1 MTHSSVLDKFIA
13 LDTKKLMIITI
24 LMLVASLTIVVVSYS
39 SGTMPMSISFKG
51 GTLLTASF
59 TGEYPAGLQSE
70 MSSAINYNVKARV
83 VTSALGNKEI
93 EVFVD
98 SPLNNSDITLIENVL
113 GEKGISK
120 KGIAYNTIQPSLGT
134 QFFKQA
140 MYALLFAFILMAL
153 TVFFRF
159 KTAVPSFA
167 VVLSAFS
174 DIVVTLAVMGLLGI
188 ELSKGSLV
196 ALLLLIGYS
205 VDTDIL
211 LTTRV
216 LVKKKEP
223 LHERIKKSMKTG
235 LTMSITTF
243 SAMFVLYII
252 SSSKILDDV
261 AAVIMIGMIA
271 DMLNTWIQNVAIL
284 KWYLERVHR

>member
-1 MTHSSVLDKFIA
+1 
-13 LDTKKLMIITI
+13 
-24 LMLVASLTIVVVSYS
+24 
-39 SGTMPMSISFKG
+39 
-51 GTLLTASF
+51 
-59 TGEYPAGLQSE
+59 
-70 MSSAINYNVKARV
+70 
-83 VTSALGNKEI
+83 
-93 EVFVD
+93 
-98 SPLNNSDITLIENVL
+98 
-113 GEKGISK
+113 
-120 KGIAYNTIQPSLGT
+120 
-134 QFFKQA
+134 
-140 MYALLFAFILMAL
+140 
-153 TVFFRF
+153 
-159 KTAVPSFA
+159 
-167 VVLSAFS
+167 
-174 DIVVTLAVMGLLGI
+174 VVTLAVMGLLGI

>member
-120 KGIAYNTIQPSLGT
+120 KGIAYNTIQPSLGAIC
-134 QFFKQA
+134 F
-140 MYALLFAFILMAL
+140 YLN
-153 TVFFRF
+153 
-159 KTAVPSFA
+159 
-167 VVLSAFS
+167 
-174 DIVVTLAVMGLLGI
+174 
-188 ELSKGSLV
+188 GSN
-196 ALLLLIGYS
+196 
-205 VDTDIL
+205 
-211 LTTRV
+211 
-216 LVKKKEP
+216 
-223 LHERIKKSMKTG
+223 RI
-235 LTMSITTF
+235 F
-243 SAMFVLYII
+243 Q
-252 SSSKILDDV
+252 
-261 AAVIMIGMIA
+261 
-271 DMLNTWIQNVAIL
+271 IQNSSTKLCSGPVCFL
-284 KWYLERVHR
+284 

>member
-1 MTHSSVLDKFIA
+1 MTQSSVLDKFIA

-159 KTAVPSFA
+159 KTVVPSFA

-223 LHERIKKSMKTG
+223 LDKRIKKSMKTG

>member
-1 MTHSSVLDKFIA
+1 MTQSSVLDKFIA
-13 LDTKKLMIITI
+13 LDTKKLIIIPI
-24 LMLVASLTIVVVSYS
+24 LMLVAGIIIVVVSYS
-39 SGTMPMSISFKG
+39 SGTMPMSIDFKG
-51 GTLLTASF
+51 GTLLTASI
-59 TGEYPAGLQSE
+59 TGEYPTGIQSE
-70 MSSAINYNVKARV
+70 ISSAINYNVKTRV

-93 EVFVD
+93 EIFID
-98 SPLNNSDITLIENVL
+98 SPLNDSEITLIENIL
-113 GEKGISK
+113 GKRGINEKE
-120 KGIAYNTIQPSLGT
+120 IAYNTIQPSLGT
-134 QFFKQA
+134 QFFEQA
-140 MYALLFAFILMAL
+140 MYALLFAFLLMAL

-159 KTAVPSFA
+159 KTAIPSFA

-174 DIVVTLAVMGLLGI
+174 DIVVTLAAMGLFGI

-211 LTTRV
+211 LTTRL

-223 LHERIKKSMKTG
+223 LDKRIKKSMKTG

-243 SAMFVLYII
+243 SAMFVLYIV
-252 SSSKILDDV
+252 SSSRILDDV

-284 KWYLERVHR
+284 KWYLERAHK

>member
-1 MTHSSVLDKFIA
+1 MTQSSVLDKFIA

-223 LHERIKKSMKTG
+223 LDKRIKKSMKTG

>member
-1 MTHSSVLDKFIA
+1 MTQSSVLDKFIA

-223 LHERIKKSMKTG
+223 LDERIKKSMKTG